1 MMKKRMI
8 SWFLTLVMVLGL
20 LPATAW
26 AGETVPFNATSEE
39 MVLMVEASEQNY
51 TYTVYEYD
59 ASWNVIGSE
68 EKTVEMYE
76 VTVPVDAETVILDF
90 GTEERLAYGYD
101 AAGGYVA
108 AYGSYGDGTV
118 GQTTAAIAQETFAEY
133 VRVQT
138 PYDESWNSAF
148 LYAVHLVTEEEE
160 ETKTPEAPEEISI
173 ETLMENIAASYT
185 ENSGEWVIMD
195 MAAYEDL
202 NPDGSKTSAEAKQ
215 AYIKKAIESIN
226 KESVGETAYTKAI
239 LALTAIG
246 VDAEELYPA
255 ESETAISA
263 IAGLN
268 GKTHSSSEWSVP
280 YTLAAY
286 SQNTYEGTGIYEDAL
301 ITAVLESQ
309 NENGSWGGKWDNGI
323 QSTANMIAGLA
334 FYSDREDVKNAMDEA
349 IGFLSESQS
358 EDGKF
363 YDYAY
368 ADTNAAAIAIIGLC
382 AAGVNPDTDSR
393 FIKDGVSALDAL
405 LSFALADNS
414 GFGWKDNT
422 SLNAGSTEQAF
433 RALIAATQVI
443 ETGKAFNIYD
453 FSHNADSLQPGYAV
467 EQEEETPSDKP
478 STDKNKITVTVSV
491 DADSDDWMEE
501 KSVTVDEESTVYDAF
516 IEALKGSGITQKG
529 ASSGY
534 IESMTKDGETL
545 GEFERGEKSGWLYKV
560 NGDLPDVGIKDY
572 ELEDGDDILFYY
584 TEDWTEDPDA
594 GSRYKERIEKENKEA
609 AEDTDDLIIKIGEVT
624 VDSGDAIE
632 AARAAYEAL
641 TEEQKE
647 LVENYEELLAAEE
660 AYAALLAEQEEE
672 KTPVEEIFTDVT
684 ADSYYRDAVQ
694 WAAENKIT
702 SGVTETEFGA
712 EQSCTRGQLIAF
724 IWRMMGSPAPETK
737 RAPYIDV
744 AEDLYYHDAILWA
757 TENAFAS
764 GTDGISFSPEQTVT
778 RAQAVV
784 FLWRTAGMP
793 ASSGKHSFLDVPETE
808 YYHDAV
814 LWAAE
819 NGITSG
825 TGDGMFSPNEPC
837 LRGQIATL
845 LYRSFGK

>member
-1 MMKKRMI
+1 MMKKRI
-8 SWFLTLVMVLGL
+8 VSWFLTLVMVLGM
-20 LPATAW
+20 LPMTAW
-26 AGETVPFNATSEE
+26 AEETSPFAATAGEMTLTVKAAEE
-39 MVLMVEASEQNY
+39 DY
-51 TYTVYEYD
+51 IYTVYEYD
-59 ASWNVIGSE
+59 DSWNVIGSE
-68 EKTVEMYE
+68 EKTVDMYE

-101 AAGGYVA
+101 AVGGYVA

-118 GQTTAAIAQETFAEY
+118 GQTTAAITQETFAEY

-138 PYDESWNSAF
+138 PYDESWDSAF
-148 LYAVHLVTEEEE
+148 LYTVHLVTEEEE

-226 KESVGETAYTKAI
+226 KESVGETTYTKAI

-246 VDAEELYPA
+246 VNAEELYPA
-255 ESETAISA
+255 DSETSISA

-268 GKTHSSSEWSVP
+268 GKTHSSSEWSAP

-286 SQNTYEGTGIYEDAL
+286 NQNTYEGTGIYEDAL

-368 ADTNAAAIAIIGLC
+368 ADANAAAIAIIGLC

-433 RALIAATQVI
+433 RALIAATHVM
-443 ETGKAFNIYD
+443 ESGEAFNIYD
-453 FSHNADSLQPGYAV
+453 FSHNAGSLKPGYA
-467 EQEEETPSDKP
+467 ETQADDDEIPVIPPTVSDE
-478 STDKNKITVTVSV
+478 ITVEVSI
-491 DADSDDWMEE
+491 DAYGEDWMED
-501 KSVTVDEESTVYDAF
+501 KSVTVDEGATVYDAF

-545 GEFERGEKSGWLYKV
+545 GEFDEGDNSGWLYKV

-572 ELEDGDDILFYY
+572 ELEDGDEILFYY
-584 TEDWTEDPDA
+584 TKDWTKDPDA
-594 GSRYKERIEKENKEA
+594 GSRYEEEEEEILEEIIEEEGQ
-609 AEDTDDLIIKIGEVT
+609 EEIQP
-624 VDSGDAIE
+624 
-632 AARAAYEAL
+632 AL
-641 TEEQKE
+641 QYP
-647 LVENYEELLAAEE
+647 VIEEL
-660 AYAALLAEQEEE
+660 Y
-672 KTPVEEIFTDVT
+672 TDIS
-684 ADSYYRDAVQ
+684 ADSYYYEAAQ
-694 WAAENKIT
+694 WAVAEGIT
-702 SGVTETEFGA
+702 SGATKTEFGA
-712 EQSCTRGQLIAF
+712 DWACSRGQLMTF
-724 IWRMMGSPAPETK
+724 IWRMMGSSEPETK
-737 RAPYIDV
+737 VVPFIDV
-744 AEDLYYHDAILWA
+744 PKDTYYHDAILWA
-757 TENAFAS
+757 TENGLAS
-764 GTDGISFSPEQTVT
+764 GTDGISFSPEMTLT

-784 FLWRTAGMP
+784 FLWRAAGCPEVKGTTA
-793 ASSGKHSFLDVPETE
+793 FTDVPEGE

-819 NGITSG
+819 NGITFG
-825 TGDGMFSPNEPC
+825 TGEGMFSPDALC
-837 LRGQIATL
+837 TRGQIVTFLHRGFA
-845 LYRSFGK
+845 K